1 MEMKMKMKMTEDDFV
16 NKIDVLD
23 ELLNDS
29 TIRFDPAKIWHLLAE
44 IADRAPRDNEELPSA
59 ADGPESG
66 EAGRKA
72 ASIPCGLCG
81 GKGVFRGIDCPA
93 CQTRVIADP
102 WDDSR
107 GIEHHSKSDL
117 SLCGSGDIEP
127 TTPPPVG
134 IDYAEMDRA
143 SPLARQ
149 A

>member
-1 MEMKMKMKMTEDDFV
+1 MEMKMAEDDFV

-29 TIRFDPAKIWHLLAE
+29 NIRFDPAKIWHLLAE
-44 IADRAPRDNEELPSA
+44 IADRAPRDNEELPQPPA
-59 ADGPESG
+59 ADRPESG
-66 EAGRKA
+66 EASRKA

-81 GKGVFRGIDCPA
+81 GRGVFRGIDCPA
-93 CQTRVIADP
+93 CQTRLIADP

-107 GIEHHSKSDL
+107 GIEHHSKSDV
-117 SLCGSGDIEP
+117 SLCGFGDIEP